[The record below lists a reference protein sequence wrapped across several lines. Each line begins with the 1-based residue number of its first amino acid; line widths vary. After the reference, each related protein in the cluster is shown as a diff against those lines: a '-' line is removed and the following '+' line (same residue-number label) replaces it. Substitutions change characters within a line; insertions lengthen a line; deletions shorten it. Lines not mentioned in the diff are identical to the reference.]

1 MDRRQRTNTDWSRVV
16 VVAGVLLGANLL
28 PAKRRDP
35 PQPPPYGVDKA
46 LHGVGHGTL
55 AVALVE
61 AFDAGEW
68 SAGPS
73 IVAVVLST
81 GYGLALELLQQWIPG
96 RRYERGDVFASLVG
110 SVLAVALFRW
120 RASES
125 RSTGSSGDPVNR
137 RVDEE

>member
-1 MDRRQRTNTDWSRVV
+1 MDRRQRTDADWRRVV

-55 AVALVE
+55 VVALVE
-61 AFDAGEW
+61 AYDAGEW
-68 SAGPS
+68 SVGPS

-81 GYGLALELLQQWIPG
+81 VYGLALELLQRWIPG

-110 SVLAVALFRW
+110 SVLAVVLFRW
-120 RASES
+120 RVSASGS
-125 RSTGSSGDPVNR
+125 VGSSGDPVNR